1 MTEKTLEYA
10 RGLHSIANA
19 EVFLQSAASILE
31 AVPAIGEEL
40 NNPTVELAKKCVVVD
55 SIFPHEIRNFLKLL
69 CSNGDFDLFYD
80 IKEAFEESIAA
91 KSEVVEKA
99 KLRYVTAPTDEQLN
113 GIKRFLV
120 KETGNEAIE
129 IDLVKD
135 ESIKS
140 GFVLSVG
147 T

>member
-10 RGLHSIANA
+10 RSLHSIANA

-69 CSNGDFDLFYD
+69 CWLFDYFLN
-80 IKEAFEESIAA
+80 
-91 KSEVVEKA
+91 
-99 KLRYVTAPTDEQLN
+99 PTLLN
-113 GIKRFLV
+113 LLIH
-120 KETGNEAIE
+120 
-129 IDLVKD
+129 
-135 ESIKS
+135 
-140 GFVLSVG
+140 
-147 T
+147 